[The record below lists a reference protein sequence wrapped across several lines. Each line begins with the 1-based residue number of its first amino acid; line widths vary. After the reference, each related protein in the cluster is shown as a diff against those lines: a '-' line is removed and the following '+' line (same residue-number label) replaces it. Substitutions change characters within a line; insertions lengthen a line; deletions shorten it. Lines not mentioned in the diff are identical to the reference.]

1 MGGAVFPPCSFV
13 VGIKAVMM
21 TSFKLIYVSMAL
33 RTVALSVPEPMAGHD
48 QPTPPPETFGHSQAS
63 LLLLLYWLH
72 QSLWLWITKTCWKFF
87 KRWEYQTTLPVY
99 WEICI
104 QVKKQQLE
112 LHMEQQTGS
121 KLGKEYIKAVYCHPV
136 YLIYMHSTPYEM
148 WGWMKGKLESKLQE
162 EISITSDI
170 QMTPSLWQE
179 AKKI

>member
-1 MGGAVFPPCSFV
+1 
-13 VGIKAVMM
+13 M

-121 KLGKEYIKAVYCHPV
+121 KLGKEYIKA
-136 YLIYMHSTPYEM
+136 LMSSISSNEM
-148 WGWMKGKLESKLQE
+148 DETGTHYTEWSKPERKRNQH
-162 EISITSDI
+162 IFNWSIVGSQWFRCTKVI
-170 QMTPSLWQE
+170 QLCIC
-179 AKKI
+179 K